1 MPWGILLLVLAVAC
15 PAVRAQSY
23 CDPTCQAAQQQS
35 LASLY
40 NATGGPTWAKTLV
53 VVWDPAGW
61 LNTTQKDARPAHCLW
76 SGRALLCRSRGSPS
90 VLIRSLQVAQASH
103 PLTGAGRRLLLR
115 PVGTADRPSPASH
128 RPHSA
133 GPVPKHKACG
143 VHSAPGCHCAAS
155 APPESDG
162 PARWGRLHIPGAQP
176 DQAGCWRYAFSCAA

>member
-1 MPWGILLLVLAVAC
+1 MRGLPTACGQVGTCSVEVA
-15 PAVRAQSY
+15 
-23 CDPTCQAAQQQS
+23 AAHQCS
-35 LASLY
+35 S
-40 NATGGPTWAKTLV
+40 GV
-53 VVWDPAGW
+53 F
-61 LNTTQKDARPAHCLW
+61 RP
-76 SGRALLCRSRGSPS
+76 
-90 VLIRSLQVAQASH
+90 QASH

-115 PVGTADRPSPASH
+115 PVGTADRPSPAGH

-176 DQAGCWRYAFSCAA
+176 DQAGCWRYAVSCAACYLCTSLRALALNISPGSRQSADWQPDKPASAEQPDLPGLQREPV